1 MDGALQLLRT
11 LSLAAAVALLACG
24 TVTAAPQ
31 DAGGDTS
38 ASAVEVSPGVYMVQG
53 ASGEVDTGNL
63 GRIGNAGFIVGDSGV
78 VAIDTGTS
86 YRHGLIL
93 LKLIRQVT
101 AKPVRLALITH
112 TRQEF
117 LFGAAAY
124 REQGI
129 AIHMH
134 SKAAGLMRSR
144 CERCLKTLQK
154 VLGTDAMQG
163 TTMFNPDHEFDHSY
177 SIDSTRMLN
186 LAAGCLFLIAGVPF
200 ADAAPGTVQIIVP
213 LRATYGASVPVKI
226 VSRLPQTP
234 SLYVK
239 RIYLLVDKN
248 PSPLAAVIDLT
259 TEVGQADFE
268 TRLRVDEY
276 SHVRVVAELS
286 NGLLHMD
293 SRYVKTSGGCSAP
306 PNRDAPDLIG
316 KTVLKVVGPVTL
328 NQPTAADVTVVH
340 PNDTGFE
347 LNQVTVM
354 YIPAHFVRS
363 IKVSFADQK
372 IFNADLDFSISENP
386 TFRFNFV
393 PHGQGQLKAE
403 VEDSKDGHWEGTL
416 AVR

>member
-1 MDGALQLLRT
+1 MLR
-11 LSLAAAVALLACG
+11 
-24 TVTAAPQ
+24 
-31 DAGGDTS
+31 
-38 ASAVEVSPGVYMVQG
+38 
-53 ASGEVDTGNL
+53 
-63 GRIGNAGFIVGDSGV
+63 IVV
-78 VAIDTGTS
+78 
-86 YRHGLIL
+86 
-93 LKLIRQVT
+93 
-101 AKPVRLALITH
+101 
-112 TRQEF
+112 
-117 LFGAAAY
+117 
-124 REQGI
+124 
-129 AIHMH
+129 
-134 SKAAGLMRSR
+134 
-144 CERCLKTLQK
+144 
-154 VLGTDAMQG
+154 
-163 TTMFNPDHEFDHSY
+163 
-177 SIDSTRMLN
+177 STRMLN
-186 LAAGCLFLIAGVPF
+186 LAAGCLLLIAGVPF
-200 ADAAPGTVQIIVP
+200 ADAAPGGLPAPASHADSSSEWENMRQKLFQSRHIDTASGTVQIIVP

-316 KTVLKVVGPVTL
+316 KTVLKVFGPVTL

-363 IKVSFADQK
+363 IKVSFAAQK